1 MGLEQAPV
9 QPAAARDHAPFLP
22 HLSIF
27 QVSPKVRGRWARG
40 EVLAPS
46 GGVRG
51 QAPCPARQPQ
61 TPRWAGR
68 RFAVPPGTG
77 SGAFPCGSGFER
89 GYAATCN
96 LQAQKRQW
104 CAPRSRNKLTYKTPP
119 PVVLM
124 AAKFED
130 ERASVPRLLF

>member
-27 QVSPKVRGRWARG
+27 RSRLRSGAAGRAARSG
-40 EVLAPS
+40 RAATSWRPLAGSADKP
-46 GGVRG
+46 
-51 QAPCPARQPQ
+51 PARQPQ

-77 SGAFPCGSGFER
+77 SGAFPCGSGFRTRVR
-89 GYAATCN
+89 GH
-96 LQAQKRQW
+96 L
-104 CAPRSRNKLTYKTPP
+104 
-119 PVVLM
+119 
-124 AAKFED
+124 
-130 ERASVPRLLF
+130 